1 MLKFSCEKALLQAA
15 ISTAGRAVAAKS
27 SIPALEGLLL
37 EGSHELTLY
46 GYNTQTG
53 IRTSFEAQIREEG
66 RIVLNAR
73 LFGDIIR
80 KMPDDII
87 VFSADEKYMVHLSC
101 GDASFDILGLSADD
115 YPELPEVDDEYSVTL
130 QQKTLKAMI
139 GQTAFAVSTNE
150 SRPVHTGSLFEI
162 DDTGLTMVSVDG
174 FRLALRHE
182 PLEKIDGGAFRFVAP
197 GSALKEVEN
206 ICGDTEEMI
215 TVTRGKRHL
224 LFSAGQTQ
232 LICRRLEGEFL
243 DYKNAIP
250 RNNPIC
256 VEVANSALLQS
267 LDRISVV
274 ISEKLKSPVRCVFEQ
289 DRVLL
294 SARTGNGEAK
304 DICLTKGDGNG
315 LEIGFNNRYLME
327 ALRYAPA
334 DSVRLELNTNISP
347 CVITPVDGSDN
358 VLYMVLPVRLK
369 AQSSCFASP
378 DARRYS
384 VPPGTGHFWP
394 QSQK

>member
-15 ISTAGRAVAAKS
+15 VSTAGRAVAAKS

-37 EGSHELTLY
+37 EGGRGLTLS

-101 GDASFDILGLSADD
+101 GDASFDIMGLSADD

-130 QQKTLKAMI
+130 PQKTLKAMI

-182 PLEKIDGGAFRFVAP
+182 PLEKMDGGAFRFVAP

-206 ICGDTEEMI
+206 ICGDTDEMI

-224 LFSAGQTQ
+224 LFSAGETQ

-256 VEVANSALLQS
+256 VEVDNSALLQS

-274 ISEKLKSPVRCVFEQ
+274 ISEKLKSPVRCVFTQ

-304 DICLTKGDGNG
+304 DICLARGDGKE

-358 VLYMVLPVRLK
+358 FLYMVLPVRLK
-369 AQSSCFASP
+369 AQ
-378 DARRYS
+378 
-384 VPPGTGHFWP
+384 
-394 QSQK
+394 

>member
-15 ISTAGRAVAAKS
+15 VSTAGRAVAAKS

-37 EGSHELTLY
+37 EGSRELTLS

-115 YPELPEVDDEYSVTL
+115 YRELPEGDDAYSVTL
-130 QQKTLKAMI
+130 PQKTLKAMI

-206 ICGDTEEMI
+206 ICGDTDEMI

-224 LFSAGQTQ
+224 LFSAGETQ

-274 ISEKLKSPVRCVFEQ
+274 ISEKLKSPVRCVFEE

-304 DICLTKGDGNG
+304 DICPTKGDGNG

-358 VLYMVLPVRLK
+358 FLSMVLPVRLK
-369 AQSSCFASP
+369 AQ
-378 DARRYS
+378 
-384 VPPGTGHFWP
+384 
-394 QSQK
+394 